1 MSHYP
6 DDAVQ
11 SKSLFARAQASL
23 PGGNTR
29 TTVFM
34 QPFPLYATHG
44 VGCRIWDADGTERI
58 DCINNFTAGIHGHAH
73 PALTEA
79 AQRQLALGSAF
90 GLPTASEID
99 LAELLCSRIASVDRV
114 RFCNSGSEAV
124 MMALKA
130 ARAFTLLQ
138 DPDGRDDQGVPRP
151 LAFAAAGLLSLAIFS
166 PSRLMAA
173 RQVAC
178 EESRSF

>member
-58 DCINNFTAGIHGHAH
+58 DCINN
-73 PALTEA
+73 
-79 AQRQLALGSAF
+79 
-90 GLPTASEID
+90 
-99 LAELLCSRIASVDRV
+99 
-114 RFCNSGSEAV
+114 
-124 MMALKA
+124 
-130 ARAFTLLQ
+130 
-138 DPDGRDDQGVPRP
+138 
-151 LAFAAAGLLSLAIFS
+151 
-166 PSRLMAA
+166 SRLASMVT
-173 RQVAC
+173 RI
-178 EESRSF
+178 RR